1 MSLATDLS
9 CSDKHPSQPSGL
21 WLFRVPFF
29 MWLGTNTLVPSAEA
43 GPVVEEAGAGHGGW
57 AWPSNRRGDKNQEGE
72 TQEGALSRASSVLE
86 EVRQLLEPGGAQERA
101 RRPFPKGERAG
112 RVTQAHNP
120 KNTTE

>member
-1 MSLATDLS
+1 M
-9 CSDKHPSQPSGL
+9 
-21 WLFRVPFF
+21 
-29 MWLGTNTLVPSAEA
+29 
-43 GPVVEEAGAGHGGW
+43 VEEAGAGHGGW